1 MVNEHANID
10 NIATFLGSISL
21 CEGMQREQLEAMARQ
36 VTVRPF
42 AAGEQLAD
50 ANESVTEFWIVNEGE
65 IEAHL
70 TDARGR
76 ESRLGVIRE
85 GESVGEVAIMENSP
99 RPVRFSAATR
109 GTLLVAPVL
118 TFRAWLDAYP
128 ALMRNLFR
136 LLSLR
141 FRTVVGIAPRS
152 LPGRRLGVIAQSPRG
167 CVLAARLMGRL
178 LTAGERLLVWA
189 QSPARLRDTGQW
201 PPAVPLES
209 LDPNQQPLLEPP
221 RAEIDRRVVV
231 WTTEPSL
238 EHDPQ
243 RLSSCEVILWLVEP
257 GDIDLASQQFQR
269 LLGAMPELVDKVR
282 IVWLVDAAQPVAPL
296 FPLWKWKHPA
306 IKAPVETHGTGLT
319 RLERQG
325 LDRLLRALRGY
336 SIGIALAGGGAK
348 GMAHLGV
355 LRVLEEAG
363 LSFDAMSGT
372 SAGAMAGIMYASG
385 MSPVSAAENFQRD
398 LTPSRWFRALPK
410 WPNFYLVSQFRR
422 LAWERMLRR
431 YLHDWRLEQL
441 LIPFSSVTVDLVQVR
456 PVVRNEG
463 DAVHAILESI
473 NLPVVSRPILRNGMV
488 LVDGGVLNNL
498 PADVLVE
505 QQVDFVVGVDVSS
518 RVRHEFGGNRPDVP
532 TAKMK
537 PVSSLDT
544 LLRIF
549 EAQAHNI
556 GNLRNR
562 AVDFWIT
569 PDTSR
574 FGLAEFHRTQEI
586 AAEGEA
592 AAQGKV
598 AELKQRLGDM
608 EQRLLQLPA
617 CK

>member
-1 MVNEHANID
+1 MVNENQNID
-10 NIATFLGSISL
+10 SVAAFLGSIAL
-21 CEGMQREQLEAMARQ
+21 CEGMHKEQLHEMARQ
-36 VTVRPF
+36 LTARPF
-42 AAGEQLAD
+42 DAAELLGD
-50 ANESVTEFWIVNEGE
+50 ANEPVTEFWIVQEGE
-65 IEAHL
+65 IEAFL
-70 TDARGR
+70 TDSRGR
-76 ESRLGVIRE
+76 ESRLGVIRAE
-85 GESVGEVAIMENSP
+85 ESVGEVAIMENSP
-99 RPVRFSAATR
+99 RPLRFVASTR
-109 GTLLVAPVL
+109 GTLLVASAAV
-118 TFRAWLDAYP
+118 FRGWLDAYP

-141 FRTVVGIAPRS
+141 FKTVVGVAPRS
-152 LPGRRLGVIAQSPRG
+152 MPGRRLGVVAQTPHGQR
-167 CVLAARLMGRL
+167 LAARLMGRL
-178 LTAGERLLVWA
+178 LSAGERVLAWA
-189 QSPARLRDTGQW
+189 QNTAPLRDTGEW
-201 PPAVPLES
+201 PPAAPLES
-209 LDPNQQPLLEPP
+209 LAADQQPLLEPP
-221 RAEIDRRVVV
+221 RAEIDRRVMI
-231 WTTEPSL
+231 WTAEPNL
-238 EHDPQ
+238 EHDHEG
-243 RLSSCEVILWLVEP
+243 LLSCEQILWLIEP
-257 GDIDLASQQFQR
+257 ADVAFASQQLRR
-269 LLGAMPELVDKVR
+269 LLNATSELIDKVR
-282 IVWLVDAAQPVAPL
+282 IVWLVDGQSPISPL
-296 FPLWKWKHPA
+296 FPIGNGKLPSL
-306 IKAPVETHGTGLT
+306 KAPVESSGAGIT
-319 RLERQG
+319 RLESQG
-325 LDRLLRALRGY
+325 LDRLVRALRGY

-385 MSPVSAAENFQRD
+385 MSPVSAVENFQRD
-398 LTPSRWFRALPK
+398 LTPSRWVRSLPK

-498 PADVLVE
+498 PADVLAD
-505 QQVDFVVGVDVSS
+505 QKMDFVVGVDVSS

-532 TAKMK
+532 TDKMK
-537 PVSSLDT
+537 PVGALDT
-544 LLRIF
+544 LFRIF

-574 FGLAEFHRTQEI
+574 FGLAEFHRTREI
-586 AAEGEA
+586 AAEGES

-598 AELKQRLGDM
+598 AELKQRLADM
-608 EQRLLQLPA
+608 QQRLLQLPTH
-617 CK
+617 K